1 MTDPDGR
8 HRTQY
13 DPASADL
20 VLAQAADIVRA
31 TGFAAQHLV
40 VIGGL
45 VPSLLVP
52 VLDPGLEPH
61 IGTADVDLCL
71 SLALVEGH
79 TGTYERIENVLKQL
93 GFTAG
98 ETSFRW
104 VRRADPPMIVEFFC
118 PAGPDRPAGRI
129 WRPKSAENP
138 IGKHNL
144 GGTLSALSLDAGAIL
159 TDDVEVV
166 RREVALP
173 NGKGRVPIELRVTGL
188 VAFVVAKTQALLKR
202 DKAKDA
208 YDIVWLIES
217 WPDGPDGAAKAFAA
231 RPTFSAPEVSTALD
245 DLRATFADIEAV
257 GSRSYA
263 RFLAAHPGE
272 EAALERRAAGAI
284 QEFLTTIEQ
293 VRQTSVEKGS

>member
-1 MTDPDGR
+1 MTEPDGR

-31 TGFAAQHLV
+31 TGFAAQHMVL
-40 VIGGL
+40 IGGL

-52 VLDPGLEPH
+52 VLDPGIEPH
-61 IGTADVDLCL
+61 VGTADVDLCL
-71 SLALVEGH
+71 SLALVDGD
-79 TGTYERIENVLKQL
+79 TGTYERIETVLKRM
-93 GFTAG
+93 GFVAG

-104 VRRADPPMIVEFFC
+104 VRRGDSPMVVEFFC
-118 PAGPDRPAGRI
+118 PAGPERPAGRI

-138 IGKHNL
+138 IGKQNL

-166 RREVALP
+166 RRDIMLP
-173 NGKGRVPIELRVTGL
+173 DGKGRVTIELRVTGP

-202 DKAKDA
+202 DKPKDA

-217 WPDGPDGAAKAFAA
+217 WPDGPSAAAKAFAE
-231 RPTFSAPEVSTALD
+231 RPAFDAPETETALD
-245 DLRATFADIEAV
+245 DLRVAFTDVEAI

-263 RFLAAHPGE
+263 RFLAVDPHEQAG
-272 EAALERRAAGAI
+272 LERRAVGAI
-284 QEFLTTIEQ
+284 EEFLATVDQI
-293 VRQTSVEKGS
+293 RHPG